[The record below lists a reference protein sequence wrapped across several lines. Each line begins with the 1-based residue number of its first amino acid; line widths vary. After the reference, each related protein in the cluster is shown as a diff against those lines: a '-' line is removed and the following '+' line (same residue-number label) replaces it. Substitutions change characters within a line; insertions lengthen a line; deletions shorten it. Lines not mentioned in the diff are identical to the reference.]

1 MGGPDMAPHTPQRSD
16 RPGEAVALLDTPARR
31 PGVRLIA
38 AGAVLLL
45 LVSPGIASAQHADCI
60 TLEDFATGKVGEF
73 PLDWKVRKDEG
84 LDVYSVQEEAGRRFL
99 RAVSRGVGIQA
110 AKEREWDLK
119 AYPVLACSRRPRRF
133 PRGADERE
141 SGKND
146 SALAVYLLV
155 PYSWMRGPR
164 AVKYIWS
171 ERVPVATHLTS
182 NAGLTQ
188 VRVLRS
194 GPAGQDAW
202 TEERVNVLEDYKRY
216 FGDADTPKPAGIAV
230 LTDADDTRSVAE
242 GDYANFRACRE

>member
-1 MGGPDMAPHTPQRSD
+1 VAPRALARSKRGPGA
-16 RPGEAVALLDTPARR
+16 
-31 PGVRLIA
+31 RLIA
-38 AGAVLLL
+38 AGAILLL
-45 LVSPGIASAQHADCI
+45 LASLGVPSAQQPDCL
-60 TLEDFATGKVGEF
+60 TLENFATGKVGEL
-73 PLDWKVRKDEG
+73 PSDWKVRKDDG
-84 LDVYSVQEEAGRRFL
+84 KDVYSVQEEAGVRFL
-99 RAVSRGVGIQA
+99 RAVSRGLGIQA

-119 AYPVLACSRRPRRF
+119 TYPVLAWSWRPRQF

-141 SGKND
+141 SAKND

-155 PYSWMRGPR
+155 PYSSIRGPK

-194 GPAGQDAW
+194 GPAAKDQW

-216 FGDADTPKPAGIAV
+216 FNEADAPKPAGIAV

-242 GDYANFRACRE
+242 GDYANFRACRK

>member
-1 MGGPDMAPHTPQRSD
+1 
-16 RPGEAVALLDTPARR
+16 
-31 PGVRLIA
+31 LIA
-38 AGAVLLL
+38 AGAILLL
-45 LVSPGIASAQHADCI
+45 LAPLGVPSAQTADCL
-60 TLEDFATGKVGEF
+60 TLENFATGKVGEF
-73 PLDWKVRKDEG
+73 PSDWKVRKDDG
-84 LDVYSVQEEAGRRFL
+84 KDVYSVQEEAGRRFL
-99 RAVSRGVGIQA
+99 RAVSRGLGIQA

-119 AYPVLACSRRPRRF
+119 MYPVLAWSWRPRQF

-155 PYSWMRGPR
+155 PYSSIRGPK

-171 ERVPVATHLTS
+171 ERVPVTTHLTS

-194 GPAGQDAW
+194 GTAGKDQW

-216 FGDADTPKPAGIAV
+216 FGGADTPKPAGIAV

>member
-1 MGGPDMAPHTPQRSD
+1 
-16 RPGEAVALLDTPARR
+16 
-31 PGVRLIA
+31 LIA
-38 AGAVLLL
+38 AGAILLL
-45 LVSPGIASAQHADCI
+45 LAPLGVPSAQTADCL
-60 TLEDFATGKVGEF
+60 TLENFATGKVGEF
-73 PLDWKVRKDEG
+73 PSDWKVRKDDG
-84 LDVYSVQEEAGRRFL
+84 KDVYSVQEEAGVRFL
-99 RAVSRGVGIQA
+99 RAVSRGLGIQA

-119 AYPVLACSRRPRRF
+119 TYPVLAWSWRPRQF

-155 PYSWMRGPR
+155 PYSSIRGPK

-171 ERVPVATHLTS
+171 ERVPVTTHLTS

-194 GPAGQDAW
+194 GTAGKDQW

-216 FGDADTPKPAGIAV
+216 FGGADTPKPAGIAV
-230 LTDADDTRSVAE
+230 LTDADDTGSVAE

>member
-1 MGGPDMAPHTPQRSD
+1 VAPRALARSKRGPGA
-16 RPGEAVALLDTPARR
+16 
-31 PGVRLIA
+31 RLIA
-38 AGAVLLL
+38 AGAILLL
-45 LVSPGIASAQHADCI
+45 LASLGVPSAQQPDCL
-60 TLEDFATGKVGEF
+60 TLENFATGKVGEL
-73 PLDWKVRKDEG
+73 PSDWKVRKADG
-84 LDVYSVQEEAGRRFL
+84 KDVYSVQEEAGVRFL
-99 RAVSRGVGIQA
+99 RAVSRGLGIQA

-119 AYPVLACSRRPRRF
+119 TYPVLAWSWRPRQF

-155 PYSWMRGPR
+155 PYSSIRGPK

-194 GPAGQDAW
+194 GPAAKDQW

-216 FGDADTPKPAGIAV
+216 FNEADAPKPAGIAV

-242 GDYANFRACRE
+242 GDYANFRACRK